1 MGPIIN
7 TNDVP
12 SYLNLLLSENRR
24 LKEQSAP
31 SANPAEAEP
40 SLETDTS
47 RPAEMPDESNTSVRN
62 PLIGD
67 RAWFHR
73 YDPSAPPIFIGE
85 AACTAFATRFRRFLT
100 GNNALPHIPRT
111 QYVTEENLAAANA
124 TNVEWPSLQQARLLV
139 NIAVRQVGVIYHLF
153 LRKSTLDKLE
163 EIYRTGGFDCTINKC
178 KFFALFAFGE
188 AYSKRAEP
196 SSGSRVPG
204 TPYFA
209 RALSMVQMLPERTS
223 ITHLESLLLLS
234 LFSYY
239 LNRRNSALVL
249 IGTAMRLGLSIG
261 LNHNIPESQLIDP
274 VERQHRVRI
283 WWTIYIFDRMWGS
296 KMGQASQILDDD
308 IHLDM
313 PSSIDPPQ
321 LHDEQFS
328 DTDHMTANIKLARIV
343 GETIAKLYSRRK
355 YNDTFLQRVQKLL
368 KALKSW
374 VETLPEHLR
383 LNEDEPEMNHKHV
396 SSLHL
401 AFNQC
406 VILATRPTLL
416 HLLIKL
422 NETSSQHTISQP
434 VLTLGEACIH
444 AARHSHSL
452 ILTKWIHGS
461 LPVFGYFHAHYL
473 FSSALVLAMSSFLP
487 IGSAS
492 DLSAFETGLEVLR
505 AVSENGNLS
514 AAEFYHNLEQ
524 VKYCL
529 DRYRGDKPQDGR
541 RERSATTTAMGSNAA
556 VAATCPPPVM
566 TTASATA
573 SDTGSSHAASTG
585 PLVNGSM
592 MSAPDAEPLHLQPT
606 GYSQSG
612 MPAGATGLGFTTA
625 MTFLEPTMQDFLAQ
639 SDFDLG
645 LLHPVDTFVNDES
658 LYTCHGLYKSR
669 VKVFYEA
676 GDRGV
681 WSLGSKLVLKDRGP
695 SLATPEVPNIKFVRE
710 HTSIPVPTVL
720 ESWEEGGHALI
731 LMERVPGEP
740 LSQAWPKLSHDERDR
755 IARQTAD
762 YLLQL
767 RQLQSDKMQA
777 LDGRPLYSAFLF
789 HDKRYHGPL
798 GSDDELWADMAR
810 GLNGSLSDSVRNRL
824 RQRMPPAAPYTFSH
838 GDLTNVNIMVENG
851 SLTGIIDWE
860 ASGYFPVWWEYALT
874 SVGHGDD
881 DWQWKALLRKYMPDH
896 GAAREFYLDYY
907 HLCRDLDNER
917 AQKFINSGAGDVA
930 TL

>member
-1 MGPIIN
+1 
-7 TNDVP
+7 
-12 SYLNLLLSENRR
+12 
-24 LKEQSAP
+24 
-31 SANPAEAEP
+31 
-40 SLETDTS
+40 
-47 RPAEMPDESNTSVRN
+47 
-62 PLIGD
+62 
-67 RAWFHR
+67 
-73 YDPSAPPIFIGE
+73 
-85 AACTAFATRFRRFLT
+85 
-100 GNNALPHIPRT
+100 
-111 QYVTEENLAAANA
+111 
-124 TNVEWPSLQQARLLV
+124 
-139 NIAVRQVGVIYHLF
+139 
-153 LRKSTLDKLE
+153 
-163 EIYRTGGFDCTINKC
+163 
-178 KFFALFAFGE
+178 
-188 AYSKRAEP
+188 
-196 SSGSRVPG
+196 
-204 TPYFA
+204 
-209 RALSMVQMLPERTS
+209 
-223 ITHLESLLLLS
+223 
-234 LFSYY
+234 
-239 LNRRNSALVL
+239 
-249 IGTAMRLGLSIG
+249 MRLGLSIG

-383 LNEDEPEMNHKHV
+383 LNEDEPEMNHKHI

-505 AVSENGNLS
+505 AVSENGNLA

-556 VAATCPPPVM
+556 VAATCPPPM
-566 TTASATA
+566 MATASATA

-592 MSAPDAEPLHLQPT
+592 MSAPDAEPLHLHPT

-612 MPAGATGLGFTTA
+612 MPAGTTGLGFTTA

-658 LYTCHGLYKSR
+658 LYTCHGL
-669 VKVFYEA
+669 
-676 GDRGV
+676 
-681 WSLGSKLVLKDRGP
+681 
-695 SLATPEVPNIKFVRE
+695 
-710 HTSIPVPTVL
+710 
-720 ESWEEGGHALI
+720 
-731 LMERVPGEP
+731 
-740 LSQAWPKLSHDERDR
+740 
-755 IARQTAD
+755 
-762 YLLQL
+762 
-767 RQLQSDKMQA
+767 
-777 LDGRPLYSAFLF
+777 
-789 HDKRYHGPL
+789 
-798 GSDDELWADMAR
+798 
-810 GLNGSLSDSVRNRL
+810 
-824 RQRMPPAAPYTFSH
+824 
-838 GDLTNVNIMVENG
+838 
-851 SLTGIIDWE
+851 
-860 ASGYFPVWWEYALT
+860 
-874 SVGHGDD
+874 
-881 DWQWKALLRKYMPDH
+881 
-896 GAAREFYLDYY
+896 
-907 HLCRDLDNER
+907 
-917 AQKFINSGAGDVA
+917 
-930 TL
+930 